1 MIGGHFKSHIGNY
14 EINTFKIWDHYSEA
28 MIVST
33 YLTPETDLFLS
44 STSVVNRNGSG
55 TYNNFLLVCML
66 VFMPVTNLINTKQ
79 EFIIL
84 L

>member
-1 MIGGHFKSHIGNY
+1 M
-14 EINTFKIWDHYSEA
+14 
-28 MIVST
+28 ST